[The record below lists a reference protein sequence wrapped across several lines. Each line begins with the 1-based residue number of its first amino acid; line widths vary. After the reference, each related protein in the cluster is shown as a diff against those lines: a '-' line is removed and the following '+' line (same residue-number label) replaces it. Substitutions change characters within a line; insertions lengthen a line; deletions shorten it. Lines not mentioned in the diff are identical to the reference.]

1 MQEGYREYRD
11 IHARLNLPLL
21 ETGALVAAWSD
32 EDLARLPAIVEQ
44 AHGNGVDDVR
54 QIGRDEVL
62 ALEPQLAG
70 NVLGA
75 VRVPGEHLIDPG
87 PLRSPICNRRR
98 PMAPRPVST
107 SRCWT
112 APSTAANGCC
122 IPAAAICARQVINC
136 AGLFGDQLE
145 LRLLG
150 AASFAI
156 HPRKGQ
162 FVVFDKAA
170 AALLRHILLPV
181 PNERT
186 KGVVFTRT
194 VFGNLLAGPT
204 AEEQDDRE
212 QARVDSDTLQRLIDA
227 AVERLPGL
235 RGMPVTATYA
245 GLRPASEKKEYRIRQ
260 VDGRNWISVGG
271 IRSTGLTAALG
282 IARHVYRLYQGGRFH
297 EAVREPLW
305 PQVPNLAEHLPRD
318 WQRPGYDEIVCHCE
332 MVTRREILAA
342 LEGPLPAGDFGGL
355 KRRTRA
361 CMGRCQGFYC
371 NARVAELSAGRL
383 AQPLATGSCHEHH

>member
-44 AHGNGVDDVR
+44 ARGSGVDDVR

-75 VRVPGEHLIDPG
+75 VRVPGEHLIDPWSAPLAYLQQAQG
-87 PLRSPICNRRR
+87 PWRRGLFQRRVLDGAFDGGEWLLHTRRGDLR
-98 PMAPRPVST
+98 
-107 SRCWT
+107 
-112 APSTAANGCC
+112 
-122 IPAAAICARQVINC
+122 ARQVINC

-145 LRLLG
+145 QRLLG
-150 AASFAI
+150 AASAI

-170 AALLRHILLPV
+170 ARCCGILLPV

-194 VFGNLLAGPT
+194 VFGN
-204 AEEQDDRE
+204 
-212 QARVDSDTLQRLIDA
+212 
-227 AVERLPGL
+227 RLPAR
-235 RGMPVTATYA
+235 RGTGRPRTGTGRQRHPAATDRRRRRA
-245 GLRPASEKKEYRIRQ
+245 DPRPARHAGHRHLRRVAAGQRKEGIPHLP
-260 VDGRNWISVGG
+260 GRRTQLDQCRRHPFH
-271 IRSTGLTAALG
+271 RSHRGAGHRTPRLSSRGWALPRSGSRAALAAG
-282 IARHVYRLYQGGRFH
+282 TEPRRTPAAR
-297 EAVREPLW
+297 
-305 PQVPNLAEHLPRD
+305 
-318 WQRPGYDEIVCHCE
+318 
-332 MVTRREILAA
+332 LAA
-342 LEGPLPAGDFGGL
+342 SATTRSSATARWSPAG
-355 KRRTRA
+355 KSSPPWKA
-361 CMGRCQGFYC
+361 RCQP
-371 NARVAELSAGRL
+371 ATSA
-383 AQPLATGSCHEHH
+383 A

>member
-54 QIGRDEVL
+54 QVGRDEVL

-75 VRVPGEHLIDPG
+75 VRVPGEHLVDPWSA
-87 PLRSPICNRRR
+87 PLAYLQQALAHGAEACFDVEVLDGAFDGGEWLLHTRR
-98 PMAPRPVST
+98 
-107 SRCWT
+107 
-112 APSTAANGCC
+112 GDLH
-122 IPAAAICARQVINC
+122 ARQVINC

-145 LRLLG
+145 QRLLG

-227 AVERLPGL
+227 AVERIPGL

-245 GLRPASEKKEYRIRQ
+245 GLRPASER
-260 VDGRNWISVGG
+260 RNTASA
-271 IRSTGLTAALG
+271 RSTDTTGSVSAAS
-282 IARHVYRLYQGGRFH
+282 
-297 EAVREPLW
+297 
-305 PQVPNLAEHLPRD
+305 VPPVSPRR
-318 WQRPGYDEIVCHCE
+318 WASHATSIVS
-332 MVTRREILAA
+332 
-342 LEGPLPAGDFGGL
+342 
-355 KRRTRA
+355 TRA
-361 CMGRCQGFYC
+361 
-371 NARVAELSAGRL
+371 SASTKRFASRSGHRYRTS
-383 AQPLATGSCHEHH
+383 PNTCRATGSVPATTRSSATARWSPAGKSSPPWKARCQPATSAA